1 MFFTATDGELLERI
15 SQGDSSA
22 FQDFY
27 KRYKKAVLGYAIR
40 LMGDRM
46 RGEDIAQEVWLKVVR
61 FAHQFSGEKAKSWV
75 MQIVRTTA
83 LNEFRKKEFALDDSG
98 EQAEQVE
105 DVQQE
110 SIEEILC
117 RENDLKKLK
126 IAIDGL
132 PEQQRMVFVIWMT
145 EGLSYDEICRQT
157 GLSLDAVK
165 SLIYR
170 ARQKLVKEL
179 RSDVSSGTGERGE
192 A

>member
-1 MFFTATDGELLERI
+1 
-15 SQGDSSA
+15 
-22 FQDFY
+22 
-27 KRYKKAVLGYAIR
+27 
-40 LMGDRM
+40 MGDRM
-46 RGEDIAQEVWLKVVR
+46 RGEDITQEVWLKVVR

-83 LNEFRKKEFALDDSG
+83 LNEFRKKDFALDDSG
-98 EQAEQVE
+98 ESAEQVE
-105 DVQQE
+105 DVHHE

-117 RENDLKKLK
+117 RESDLKKLK
-126 IAIDGL
+126 NAIDRL
-132 PEQQRMVFVIWMT
+132 PEQQRVVFVIWMT

-179 RSDVSSGTGERGE
+179 RNEVLTGKDEGERG
-192 A
+192 